1 MFAAVC
7 LSFASWDLLSPI
19 KWIGFAN
26 FTELFSHAI
35 FYKSLLNSLIFIAG
49 YLPLVYFLGLAAA
62 LGLNKKFRGSS
73 ILRAAYFLPVVT
85 SWVIVSLLWKWIL
98 NPDGGVVNSF
108 LHVFG
113 IHGPGW
119 WTSPTWAM
127 PSVIIAS
134 VWKDLGYVM
143 LILLSG
149 LQSIPPEY
157 QEAASMDVISLINNF
172 QVFDQIYLMTGGG
185 PDGATSVLV
194 QQIVK
199 NAFDYGR
206 MGFASAMSMVLFA
219 IILLITLV
227 QLRLQK
233 RSIALPLT
241 VPALSALTILAF
253 MSVWNAFLW
262 PLVEIFSPEK
272 MTLPLGLA
280 NLQGEHSTDWP
291 MVMAGTTLA
300 VIPVVL
306 VYIGFQKHITQS
318 FLTAGLKG

>member
-1 MFAAVC
+1 MKKDSRVASLLIAPSLIPLIAFLVLPMIAAVS

-19 KWIGFAN
+19 KWVGLAN
-26 FTELFSHAI
+26 FTELFTHAI

-49 YLPLVYFLGLAAA
+49 YLPLVYILGLSAA
-62 LGLNKKFRGSS
+62 LGLNKKFRGST

-98 NPDGGVVNSF
+98 NPDGGLVNSF
-108 LHVFG
+108 LHIFG
-113 IHGPGW
+113 ITGPGW
-119 WTSPTWAM
+119 WTSTTWAM

-157 QEAASMDVISLINNF
+157 QEAAAMDGASKRQILFKITLPLLTPATFFVIVISLINNF

-219 IILLITLV
+219 ILLIITLV

-233 RSIALPLT
+233 RWVHYA
-241 VPALSALTILAF
+241 
-253 MSVWNAFLW
+253 
-262 PLVEIFSPEK
+262 
-272 MTLPLGLA
+272 
-280 NLQGEHSTDWP
+280 
-291 MVMAGTTLA
+291 
-300 VIPVVL
+300 
-306 VYIGFQKHITQS
+306 
-318 FLTAGLKG
+318 

>member
-1 MFAAVC
+1 MKKNAGVASALIAPSFIPLIAFLILPMVAAVC
-7 LSFASWDLLSPI
+7 LSFTSWDLLSPI
-19 KWIGFAN
+19 QWIGLGN
-26 FTELFSHAI
+26 FKELFTHAI
-35 FYKSLLNSLIFIAG
+35 FYKSLLNSVIFIVG

-73 ILRAAYFLPVVT
+73 FLRAAYFLPVVT
-85 SWVIVSLLWKWIL
+85 SWVVVSLLWKWIL
-98 NPDGGVVNSF
+98 NPNGGIVNSF
-108 LHVFG
+108 LHVLG

-157 QEAASMDVISLINNF
+157 QEAAAMDGASKRQILFKITLPLLTPATFFVIVISLINNF

-185 PDGATSVLV
+185 PDGSTSVLV

-206 MGFASAMSMVLFA
+206 TGFASAMSMLLF
-219 IILLITLV
+219 IILLIITLI
-227 QLRLQK
+227 QLGLQK
-233 RSIALPLT
+233 RWVHYA
-241 VPALSALTILAF
+241 
-253 MSVWNAFLW
+253 
-262 PLVEIFSPEK
+262 
-272 MTLPLGLA
+272 
-280 NLQGEHSTDWP
+280 
-291 MVMAGTTLA
+291 
-300 VIPVVL
+300 
-306 VYIGFQKHITQS
+306 
-318 FLTAGLKG
+318 